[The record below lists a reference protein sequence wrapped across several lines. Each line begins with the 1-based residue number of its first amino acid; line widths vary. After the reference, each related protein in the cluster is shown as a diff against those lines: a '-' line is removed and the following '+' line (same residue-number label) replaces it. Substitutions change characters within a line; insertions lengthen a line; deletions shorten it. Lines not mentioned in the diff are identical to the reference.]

1 MGYGYA
7 IFQDHWRQMENSST
21 INPLVYIF
29 NAEVVGTLYRLQA
42 AIDCF
47 PYTPQYWLYI
57 NSMLVI

>member
-1 MGYGYA
+1 
-7 IFQDHWRQMENSST
+7 MENSST